1 MAHKISPEVET
12 ILRSGVCDSA
22 TFTLVTQLDRKM
34 YDAVNKVLDL
44 SGFKWDRK
52 VKKHLATN
60 GNAAETL
67 AKALGDGKIVDPK
80 KEFDFFQTP
89 EDLALRMA
97 EMLRVEPHHTILEPS
112 AGGGRLCRAIVEFNH
127 EIKKHQIYYFEIQE
141 NLNLDLHRAGFS
153 PIGYDFDE
161 MAWSFPNHFDRI
173 LANPPFSNAQDI
185 LHFRKMYD
193 CLKPSGRMVCITGT
207 SWQWRTQ
214 KKFTE
219 FKKWIWSLPP
229 LSQIEEL
236 PSGTFKDSGTNVPA
250 LLITLDKEE

>member
-52 VKKHLATN
+52 SKKHLATN
-60 GNAAETL
+60 GSAAETL
-67 AKALGDGKIVDPK
+67 ANALGDGKIFDPK

-97 EMLRVEPHHTILEPS
+97 EMLNAKPHHLILEPS
-112 AGGGRLCRAIVEFNH
+112 AGGGRLCRAVTDFNP
-127 EIKKHQIYYFEIQE
+127 EIKNKQVYCFEVQE
-141 NLNLDLHRAGFS
+141 KLNDDLERSGFRTL
-153 PIGYDFDE
+153 GYDFVE
-161 MAWSFPNHFDRI
+161 GSRNFPGHFDRCI
-173 LANPPFSNAQDI
+173 GNPPFSNAQD
-185 LHFRKMYD
+185 LTHFRLMYD
-193 CLKPSGRMVCITGT
+193 CLKSGGRMVCITGT

-214 KKFTE
+214 KKFVE
-219 FKKWIWSLPP
+219 FKTWFNELPDTTV
-229 LSQIEEL
+229 EEL
-236 PSGTFKDSGTNVPA
+236 SAGTFKDSGTNVPA
-250 LLITLDKEE
+250 LLITVDKE